1 MNVPEEFKGVPVS
14 LFVAAI
20 MSMAFLGLQ
29 GLV

>member
-1 MNVPEEFKGVPVS
+1 MDVPPAFKGVPVS
-14 LFVAAI
+14 LLIAAI